1 MTRKTWAVLAG
12 AAMILTAPPLLS
24 PAAAQFQ
31 AQIAWCANRAHN
43 FSRDIQI
50 SGCATL
56 IKSGKLNG
64 KPLAWA
70 YNNRG
75 VGYKNK
81 RNFDAAFADYAQAI
95 KLDPTY
101 AAAFYNR
108 GMAYDD
114 KADHTHAIADF
125 DAAIRLDPNSA
136 DAFTGRCAAHA
147 EAGTD
152 LEGALAD
159 CNHSLTIRA
168 NDPFALNSRGFTF
181 LRLNQF
187 DSAIA
192 DYSAALKLDPKLAS
206 ALYGRGLA
214 KQKKGD
220 GAGGQVD
227 MASANLL
234 QTDIAEEFAGY
245 GVK

>member
-1 MTRKTWAVLAG
+1 M
-12 AAMILTAPPLLS
+12 P
-24 PAAAQFQ
+24 
-31 AQIAWCANRAHN
+31 
-43 FSRDIQI
+43 
-50 SGCATL
+50 
-56 IKSGKLNG
+56 
-64 KPLAWA
+64 KP
-70 YNNRG
+70 
-75 VGYKNK
+75 
-81 RNFDAAFADYAQAI
+81 
-95 KLDPTY
+95 
-101 AAAFYNR
+101 
-108 GMAYDD
+108 
-114 KADHTHAIADF
+114 
-125 DAAIRLDPNSA
+125 
-136 DAFTGRCAAHA
+136 
-147 EAGTD
+147 ETD

>member
-1 MTRKTWAVLAG
+1 MTQKTWAVLAG
-12 AAMILTAPPLLS
+12 AAMTLTAPPLLS

-43 FSRDIQI
+43 FSRNTQI
-50 SGCATL
+50 NGCATL
-56 IKSGKLNG
+56 IESGKLNG

-81 RNFDAAFADYAQAI
+81 GNYDAAFADYAQAI

-114 KADHTHAIADF
+114 KADHAHAIADF
-125 DAAIRLDPNSA
+125 DAAIQLDPNSA
-136 DAFTGRCAAHA
+136 DAFTGRCAARA
-147 EAGTD
+147 EADGD
-152 LEGALAD
+152 LQQALAD
-159 CNHSLTIRA
+159 CNHALSLRA
-168 NDPFALNSRGFTF
+168 DEAATLDSRGFTY

-192 DYSAALKLDPKLAS
+192 DYNAALKVNPKLAS
-206 ALYGRGLA
+206 ALYGRGMA

-220 GAGGQVD
+220 SAGGQVD
-227 MASANLL
+227 MAAANLL

>member
-1 MTRKTWAVLAG
+1 MTRKTWAALAG
-12 AAMILTAPPLLS
+12 AAMIVTAPLMT

-43 FSRDIQI
+43 FGRDIQI
-50 SGCATL
+50 GGCTTL
-56 IKSGKLNG
+56 IESGKLKG

-75 VGYKNK
+75 AVYKSKGNL
-81 RNFDAAFADYAQAI
+81 DAAFADFGQAI
-95 KLDPTY
+95 ALDPTY

-108 GMAYDD
+108 GSANDD
-114 KADHTHAIADF
+114 KGDHEHAIADF

-136 DAFTGRCAAHA
+136 DAFTGRCAARA

-152 LEGALAD
+152 LQQALAD
-159 CNHSLTIRA
+159 CNHSLTLRA
-168 NDPFALNSRGFTF
+168 KDPFALDSRGFTF

-220 GAGGQVD
+220 SAGGQTD
-227 MASANLL
+227 MAAANLL
-234 QTDIAEEFAGY
+234 QSDITDEFAGY

>member
-1 MTRKTWAVLAG
+1 MQPRFIIEAWHTTIRPTTRTLSRT
-12 AAMILTAPPLLS
+12 LTPL
-24 PAAAQFQ
+24 
-31 AQIAWCANRAHN
+31 
-43 FSRDIQI
+43 
-50 SGCATL
+50 SGSTL
-56 IKSGKLNG
+56 
-64 KPLAWA
+64 
-70 YNNRG
+70 
-75 VGYKNK
+75 
-81 RNFDAAFADYAQAI
+81 
-95 KLDPTY
+95 
-101 AAAFYNR
+101 
-108 GMAYDD
+108 
-114 KADHTHAIADF
+114 
-125 DAAIRLDPNSA
+125 NSA
-136 DAFTGRCAAHA
+136 DAFTGRCAARA

-192 DYSAALKLDPKLAS
+192 DYSAASSSTRSSPARCT
-206 ALYGRGLA
+206 AAAGETE
-214 KQKKGD
+214 KGD
-220 GAGGQVD
+220 SAGGQVD